1 MVRKF
6 ITLAVAAA
14 VAATLAG
21 CAVGP
26 DYHKPTVQTAATF
39 AEAEPALYSTDDSI
53 GPFWGQFH
61 DDLLNG
67 LVIEALASNHD
78 LRIALAHLQQSRALR
93 TQAKLDLLPTVTSAG
108 GYTRQQ
114 YPAAQSFGAGT
125 LDERYYDAG
134 FDATWELDLF
144 GRVRRKVEASRAA
157 VEGQEAT
164 LHDAQVSVT
173 AEVARTYFELRGQ
186 QAELTVLQRN
196 AANQQQTVDLSNA
209 LLAAGRGTELDTSRA
224 KAQRDTTLAAIPPLR
239 AAVQRSIHRLS
250 VLTGREPDAL
260 SALLATP
267 GKLPQLPQL
276 TAVGDPAGLLRRR
289 PDIRIAERRLAA
301 STAQIGVAVGDL
313 FPKVTFN
320 GNFGYAA
327 GDLGALGSAGT
338 RTFLIGPSISWAAFD
353 LGRVKARI
361 AGARAGADA
370 DLAAY
375 QQTVLKA
382 LEETENA
389 LVTHARARDRLVQ
402 LTAAASES
410 DTAAQI
416 ARARYEGG
424 LVGFLDVLD
433 AERAQLSAQDQLAQ
447 SRTDAATSLIAVYK
461 ALGGGWQGAPLPVT
475 PSSLPV
481 ARVTTAVPPQR

>member
-1 MVRKF
+1 MFKF
-6 ITLAVAAA
+6 ASLTIAAA
-14 VAATLAG
+14 VAASLAA

-26 DYHKPTVQTAATF
+26 DYHQPTVQTAPTF
-39 AEAEPALYSTDDSI
+39 VEAEAGVYSTDNNI
-53 GPFWGQFH
+53 GPFWGQFN

-67 LVIEALASNHD
+67 LVIESLGANHD

-93 TQAKLDLLPTVTSAG
+93 TQAKLDLLPTVTTQG

-114 YPAAQSFGAGT
+114 FPGVESFGAGT
-125 LDERYYDAG
+125 VDERYYNAG
-134 FDATWELDLF
+134 FDAAWELDLF
-144 GRVRRKVEASRAA
+144 GRVRREVEASRAA

-173 AEVARTYFELRGQ
+173 AEVARTYFELRGE
-186 QAELTVLQRN
+186 QAELIVLQGN
-196 AANQQQTVDLSNA
+196 AANQQQTVDLSNS
-209 LLAAGRGTELDTSRA
+209 LLDAGRGTELDTSRA
-224 KAQRDTTLAAIPPLR
+224 KAQLDTTLASIPPLR
-239 AAVQRSIHRLS
+239 ADIEKSIHRLS

-260 SALLATP
+260 TAVLSAP
-267 GKLPQLPQL
+267 GNLPQLPQL
-276 TAVGDPAGLLRRR
+276 AAVGDPAGLLRRR
-289 PDIRIAERRLAA
+289 PDIRVAERRLAG

-313 FPKVTFN
+313 FPKVTFT
-320 GNFGYAA
+320 GNFGFAA
-327 GDLGALGSAGT
+327 GDLAALGSTGT
-338 RTFLIGPSISWAAFD
+338 KTFLIGPSISWPAFD
-353 LGRVKARI
+353 LGRVRARI
-361 AGARAGADA
+361 AGAKAGADA

-389 LVTHARARDRLVQ
+389 LVAHARQRDRLVQ
-402 LTAAASES
+402 LTAAARES

-416 ARARYEGG
+416 ARSRYEGG

-461 ALGGGWQGAPLPVT
+461 ALGGGWEGAPLPV
-475 PSSLPV
+475 
-481 ARVTTAVPPQR
+481 ARITTAVPPQR

>member
-1 MVRKF
+1 VFKLVSRSG
-6 ITLAVAAA
+6 AAA
-14 VAATLAG
+14 VASILAA

-26 DYHKPTVQTAATF
+26 DYHTPNVQSAPTFVEADAAV
-39 AEAEPALYSTDDSI
+39 YSADDGI
-53 GPFWGQFH
+53 GPFWGQFN

-67 LVIEALASNHD
+67 LVIEALAANHD

-93 TQAKLDLLPTVTSAG
+93 TQAKLDLLPTVTGAG

-114 YPAAQSFGAGT
+114 FPAAESFGAGSF
-125 LDERYYDAG
+125 DERYYNAG

-144 GRVRRKVEASRAA
+144 GRVRREVEASRAA

-173 AEVARTYFELRGQ
+173 AEVARTYFELRGE
-186 QAELTVLQRN
+186 QAELAVLQRN
-196 AANQQQTVDLSNA
+196 AANQQQTVDLTHS
-209 LLAAGRGTELDTSRA
+209 LLDAGRGTELDTSRA
-224 KAQRDTTLAAIPPLR
+224 TAQLDTTLATLPPLR
-239 AAVQRSIHRLS
+239 AAVEKSIHRLS

-260 SALLATP
+260 SAVLAPAGT
-267 GKLPQLPQL
+267 LPQLPQMA
-276 TAVGDPAGLLRRR
+276 AVGDPAGLLRRR

-301 STAQIGVAVGDL
+301 STAQIGMAVGDL
-313 FPKVTFN
+313 FPKVTFT
-320 GNFGYAA
+320 GNFGFAA
-327 GDLGALGSAGT
+327 GDLAALGSAGT
-338 RTFLIGPSISWAAFD
+338 KTFLIGPSISWPAFD
-353 LGRVKARI
+353 LGRVRARI

-389 LVTHARARDRLVQ
+389 LVAHARERDRLVQ
-402 LTAAASES
+402 LTAAARES

-461 ALGGGWQGAPLPVT
+461 ALGGGWEGAPLPVARITT
-475 PSSLPV
+475 P
-481 ARVTTAVPPQR
+481 VPPQR

>member
-1 MVRKF
+1 MVLKL
-6 ITLAVAAA
+6 IPKLVPVV
-14 VAATLAG
+14 VAATLAA

-26 DYHKPTVQTAATF
+26 DYHRPTVQTAPTF
-39 AEAEPALYSTDDSI
+39 VEAEPAVYSTDDSI
-53 GPFWGQFH
+53 GPFWGQFN

-67 LVIEALASNHD
+67 LVIEALAANHD
-78 LRIALAHLQQSRALR
+78 LRIALAHLQQARALR
-93 TQAKLDLLPTVTSAG
+93 TQAKLDLAPTVTSGG
-108 GYTRQQ
+108 GYTKQQ
-114 YPAAQSFGAGT
+114 YPAVESFGEGT
-125 LDERYYDAG
+125 LQETYYNAG

-144 GRVRRKVEASRAA
+144 GRVRRNIEASRAA
-157 VEGQEAT
+157 VERQEAT

-186 QAELTVLQRN
+186 QAELIVLQGN
-196 AANQQQTVDLSNA
+196 ADNQQQTVA
-209 LLAAGRGTELDTSRA
+209 LTNSLLDAGRGTELDTSRA
-224 KAQRDTTLAAIPPLR
+224 KAQLDTTLATIPPLR
-239 AAVQRSIHRLS
+239 ASVEASIHRLS

-260 SALLATP
+260 AAVLAP
-267 GKLPQLPQL
+267 AGNLPVLPKMA
-276 TAVGDPAGLLRRR
+276 AVGDPAGLLRRR
-289 PDIRIAERRLAA
+289 PDIRVAERQLAV

-313 FPKVTFN
+313 FPKVTFT
-320 GNFGYAA
+320 GNFGFAA
-327 GDLGALGSAGT
+327 SDLSALGSSASK
-338 RTFLIGPSISWAAFD
+338 TFLIGPSISWPAFD
-353 LGRVKARI
+353 LGRVQARI

-402 LTAAASES
+402 LTAAAQES

-433 AERAQLSAQDQLAQ
+433 AERAQLQAQDDLAQ

-461 ALGGGWQGAPLPVT
+461 ALGGGWEEAPLPV
-475 PSSLPV
+475 
-481 ARVTTAVPPQR
+481 ARITTAMPSQR

>member
-1 MVRKF
+1 MVLKL
-6 ITLAVAAA
+6 IPKLIPVA
-14 VAATLAG
+14 VAATLAA

-26 DYHKPTVQTAATF
+26 DYHRPTVSTAPTF
-39 AEAEPALYSTDDSI
+39 VEAEPGVYSTDDSI
-53 GPFWGQFH
+53 GPFWGQFN

-67 LVIEALASNHD
+67 LVIEALAANHD

-93 TQAKLDLLPTVTSAG
+93 TQAKLDLLPTVTSQG

-114 YPAAQSFGAGT
+114 YPAVESFGEGT
-125 LDERYYDAG
+125 LQQSYYNAG

-144 GRVRRKVEASRAA
+144 GRVRRGVEAARAQ

-164 LHDAQVSVT
+164 LRDAQVSVT
-173 AEVARTYFELRGQ
+173 AEVARTYFELRGE
-186 QAELTVLQRN
+186 QAELAVLQRN
-196 AANQQQTVDLSNA
+196 AANQQQTVDLTNS
-209 LLAAGRGTELDTSRA
+209 LLDAGRGTELDTARA
-224 KAQRDTTLAAIPPLR
+224 KAQLDTTLAAIPPLR
-239 AAVQRSIHRLS
+239 ASVEKSIHRLG

-260 SALLATP
+260 SAMLAAP
-267 GKLPQLPQL
+267 GTLPELPKMA
-276 TAVGDPAGLLRRR
+276 AVGDPAGLLRRR
-289 PDIRIAERRLAA
+289 PDIRVAERQLAA

-320 GNFGYAA
+320 GNFGFAA
-327 GDLGALGSAGT
+327 GDLSALGSSPT
-338 RTFLIGPSISWAAFD
+338 KTFLIGPSISWPAFD
-353 LGRVKARI
+353 LGRVRARI

-389 LVTHARARDRLVQ
+389 LVAHARARDRLVQ
-402 LTAAASES
+402 LTAAAQES
-410 DTAAQI
+410 DSAAQI

-433 AERAQLSAQDQLAQ
+433 AERAQLQAQDQLAQ

-461 ALGGGWQGAPLPVT
+461 ALGGGWEGAP
-475 PSSLPV
+475 LPV
-481 ARVTTAVPPQR
+481 ARVTTDMPSQR

>member
-1 MVRKF
+1 MVFKLIPRL
-6 ITLAVAAA
+6 IPLA
-14 VAATLAG
+14 VAATLAA

-26 DYHKPTVQTAATF
+26 DYHRPAVQTAPTF
-39 AEAEPALYSTDDSI
+39 VEAEPGLYSTADSI
-53 GPFWGQFH
+53 GPFWGQFN

-67 LVIEALASNHD
+67 LVIESLSANHD
-78 LRIALAHLQQSRALR
+78 LRIALAHLQQARALR
-93 TQAKLDLLPTVTSAG
+93 TQAKLDLLPTVTSQG

-114 YPAAQSFGAGT
+114 YPAVESFGEGT
-125 LDERYYDAG
+125 LQQSYYNAG

-144 GRVRRKVEASRAA
+144 GRVRRGVEASRAA
-157 VEGQEAT
+157 VERQEAT

-173 AEVARTYFELRGQ
+173 AEVARTYFELRGE
-186 QAELTVLQRN
+186 QAELAVLQRN
-196 AANQQQTVDLSNA
+196 AANQQQTVDLTNSQ
-209 LLAAGRGTELDTSRA
+209 LDAGRGTELDTSRA
-224 KAQRDTTLAAIPPLR
+224 KAQLDTTLATIPPLR
-239 AAVQRSIHRLS
+239 ASVEASIHRLS

-260 SALLATP
+260 TAVLAPP
-267 GKLPQLPQL
+267 GNLPELPQMA
-276 TAVGDPAGLLRRR
+276 AVGDPAGLLRRR
-289 PDIRIAERRLAA
+289 PDIRVAERQLAE

-313 FPKVTFN
+313 FPKVTFT
-320 GNFGYAA
+320 GNFGFAA
-327 GDLGALGSAGT
+327 GDLAALGSSPT
-338 RTFLIGPSISWAAFD
+338 KTFLIGPSISWPAFD
-353 LGRVKARI
+353 LGRVRARI

-402 LTAAASES
+402 LTAAAQES

-433 AERAQLSAQDQLAQ
+433 AERAQLQAQDQLAQ

-461 ALGGGWQGAPLPVT
+461 ALGGGWEGAPLPV
-475 PSSLPV
+475 
-481 ARVTTAVPPQR
+481 ARITTAMPSQR